1 MLFVHDGNA
10 VGMPGPGVPRQV
22 VCALHLEVVS
32 LFVPSS
38 RWRICQEKSE
48 GVRSFGLGFSA
59 LFCLVSFSMLVT
71 KPEISTNCKGWHTIK
86 HQNKKTK
93 SYSYR
98 SV

>member
-10 VGMPGPGVPRQV
+10 VGMPGPGVPRQAV
-22 VCALHLEVVS
+22 RALHLEVVS

-59 LFCLVSFSMLVT
+59 LFCPVSFSMLIA
-71 KPEISTNCKGWHTIK
+71 KPEISTNCKGRHAIK
-86 HQNKKTK
+86 HRNKKTK